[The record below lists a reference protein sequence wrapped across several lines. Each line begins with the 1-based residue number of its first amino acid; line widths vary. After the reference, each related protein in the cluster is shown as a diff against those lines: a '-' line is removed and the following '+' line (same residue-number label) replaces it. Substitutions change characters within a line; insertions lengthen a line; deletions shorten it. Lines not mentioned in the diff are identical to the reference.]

1 MKKAF
6 PYIVAVGLGLI
17 ALYAVY
23 HFRTTRLLPQQL
35 EEMRAANERLEEV
48 EQAGSGTNDPPA
60 SMVSAS
66 GSKPA
71 SALAG
76 VTLNELP
83 AAQLPEEAPD
93 VFQVL
98 FVTSDGRFV
107 VECRKDWAPN
117 GAQRFYE
124 LVKMGFYDDCRI
136 FRVVTDFVVQF
147 GISKDPELNEIWM
160 ESTIPDDPV
169 KLSNTRG
176 KLTFAASGQPNSR
189 STQVFI
195 NLTSEQQNTRLDA
208 MGFAP
213 IGEVIYGMDTVD
225 KFYSG
230 YGESLTKL
238 QGQIAAAGNALLD
251 SQFPKLSAIERA
263 SIIERIEEPAAA
275 DSEAET
281 APVTNSNQ

>member
-6 PYIVAVGLGLI
+6 PYIIAVGLGLI

-23 HFRTTRLLPQQL
+23 HFRTTRLLPEQL

-48 EQAGSGTNDPPA
+48 EQAESGTNDEPA
-60 SMVSAS
+60 DPVSAN

-83 AAQLPEEAPD
+83 SAQLPEEAPE
-93 VFQVL
+93 VFHVL
-98 FVTSDGRFV
+98 FVTTDGNFV

-117 GAQRFYE
+117 GVQRFYE
-124 LVKMGFYDDCRI
+124 LVKMGFYDDIRV
-136 FRVVTDFVVQF
+136 FRVVSDFVVQF
-147 GISKDPELNEIWM
+147 GISKDPELNELWM
-160 ESTIPDDPV
+160 DSTIPDDPV
-169 KLSNTRG
+169 KQSNTRG

-238 QGQIAAAGNALLD
+238 QSQIAAAGNALLD
-251 SQFPKLSAIERA
+251 SQYPRLSAIDRA
-263 SIIERIEEPAAA
+263 SVIERIPDPAATSPEAEPAPVA
-275 DSEAET
+275 DSNE
-281 APVTNSNQ
+281 